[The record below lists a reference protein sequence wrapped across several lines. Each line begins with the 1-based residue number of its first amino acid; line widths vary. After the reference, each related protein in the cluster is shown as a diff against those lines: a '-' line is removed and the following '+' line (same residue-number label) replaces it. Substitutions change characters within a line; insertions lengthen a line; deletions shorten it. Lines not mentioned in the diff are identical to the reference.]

1 MLFVFTNRGYKSQK
15 MPCQKRVLIT
25 YFCAKMVFKMVYLDN
40 IIQKLVLKDIFRTF
54 VLSIKAF

>member
-1 MLFVFTNRGYKSQK
+1 
-15 MPCQKRVLIT
+15 
-25 YFCAKMVFKMVYLDN
+25 MVFKMVYLDN